1 MTLSDAPQSST
12 GNEQVRQGRDMTG
25 WFGCITNDS
34 HCFAKPGVG
43 SQPAGIIFRG
53 GLERGAIAAVLT
65 DQFSPP
71 HASFVP

>member
-1 MTLSDAPQSST
+1 
-12 GNEQVRQGRDMTG
+12 MTG